1 MSRRA
6 YQWLAIASLTLATLT
21 TACDRVD
28 PTGPS
33 GTPAPSFDESQG
45 GHN

>member
-1 MSRRA
+1 MTRRA
-6 YQWLAIASLTLATLT
+6 STWFAIVLSLAALT

-33 GTPAPSFDESQG
+33 ETPAPSFDESQG
-45 GHN
+45 GNN